1 MNNLFSPLLENLS
14 FGIFVFDT
22 SKDCIYTN
30 NYIRL
35 TIDKNKD
42 DREIDYHQDIWQL
55 FIDNIH
61 EEYYDNEIKLNHNFF
76 YDHVETISF
85 INVYDV
91 SKSKYTR
98 FKIVRTISFIN
109 NFPLYYI
116 ICLYEIDNN
125 YNRDKVYNIK
135 NDEEYKNRFLATIS
149 HELRTPLNGI
159 IGIMNLLEDTSL
171 NNTQIDYISMIKQ
184 CSSNLLA
191 VINDVLDYSK
201 LERGEISIKNTEVNL
216 QTCIESTNDII
227 ISKIYEKSLNYSYNI
242 NENIPEILYLDSN
255 RLKQIILNLLNNAI
269 KYTDIGSITLNVKR
283 IPLQELSDILKI
295 KPVITHKNTI
305 YLRFDIEDTGFGID
319 LQDKKKLF
327 KTFSQID
334 NFLADT
340 VYTGTGLGLVISKEL
355 VELMGG
361 YIWLDWSEPNK
372 GSRFSFVIQT
382 EKSEKPI
389 GKKLSKNKTDNSH
402 FDKNSL
408 ENKNIL
414 VIDSDVFTRLTIAK
428 FLKELKGNPFVF
440 STTEEAILFCKYT
453 KFDLIVIDIT
463 CLDIKWKNFVS
474 SIKTVSDTCNIPII
488 GLSKLKSEY
497 TQENLPENICCII
510 SKPLK
515 KDKFQT
521 EIIENI
527 SSTDKVGNLND
538 EYYNDKLEDNKI
550 EHVYYKQTKVLLA
563 EDVYVNRKVMLSYL
577 QKHGF
582 IDITVAENGKRCL
595 ELLINNY
602 YDIVFMDIKMPYL
615 SGISV
620 LEEYKKYKNT
630 DNKKTIFVA
639 ITAYLLSEQ
648 DSINYYN
655 TGFDFFL
662 TKPIDF
668 TELKN
673 LLQKTVL

>member
-1 MNNLFSPLLENLS
+1 MNNSFSLLLKNLPY
-14 FGIFVFDT
+14 GIFVFDT
-22 SKDCIYTN
+22 SKNCVYTN
-30 NYIRL
+30 DYIRL
-35 TIDKNKD
+35 IVDKNENNLETDYYKD
-42 DREIDYHQDIWQL
+42 VWRL
-55 FIDNIH
+55 FINNIH
-61 EEYYDNEIKLNHNFF
+61 TEYRDNENKLNRDFF
-76 YDHVETISF
+76 YEHKETTSF

-91 SKSKYTR
+91 SKSKYIN
-98 FKIVRTISFIN
+98 FKVSRTISFIN
-109 NFPLYYI
+109 SFPIYYI
-116 ICLYEIDNN
+116 ISLYETEKEYTGNN
-125 YNRDKVYNIK
+125 LKEIT

-159 IGIMNLLEDTSL
+159 IGIMNLLEDTPL
-171 NNTQIDYISMIKQ
+171 NRTQIDYISMIKQ

-201 LERGEISIKNTEVNL
+201 LERGEISIKNIAVNL

-227 ISKIYEKSLNYSYNI
+227 ISKIYEKSLDYSYNI
-242 NENIPEILYLDSN
+242 NENIPEILHLDSN

-269 KYTDIGSITLNVKR
+269 KYTDIGSITLNVKQ
-283 IPLQELSDILKI
+283 ISLQEVSEILNI
-295 KPVITHKNTI
+295 KPVITHENTI

-372 GSRFSFVIQT
+372 GSRFSFIIQT
-382 EKSEKPI
+382 EKSENPVVKN
-389 GKKLSKNKTDNSH
+389 LSKNKTGNLH
-402 FDKNSL
+402 FDKKSL
-408 ENKNIL
+408 ENKNVL

-428 FLKELKGNPFVF
+428 FLKELKVNPFVF

-474 SIKTVSDTCNIPII
+474 LIKKGSDTRNIPII

-515 KDKFQT
+515 KDRFQT
-521 EIIENI
+521 AVIETI
-527 SSTDKVGNLND
+527 STKDNGGTLND
-538 EYYNDKLEDNKI
+538 EYYDDNLDDNKK
-550 EHVYYKQTKVLLA
+550 ERVYYKQTKVLLA

-595 ELLINNY
+595 ELLINNH

-620 LEEYKKYKNT
+620 LQEYKKYKNT

-648 DSINYYN
+648 DSVDYYN

-673 LLQKTVL
+673 LLQKLEL